1 MSTRRGRV
9 IEEIVLTTIRAQA
22 ALTWVAPLRDGIPTP
37 ANDSRCRPTVT
48 ALRSLVALGIALS
61 MVTPAAAQLA
71 PPERDGGLA
80 LVRDG
85 RHAWTVAR
93 DPADRW
99 RVTASR
105 DDGATLAARIDRHA
119 VVRVAPHLDAPALL
133 AGHGVEIVRA
143 IAPSIGAYR
152 VVDRRG
158 GDGLELAARLAG
170 AAGVIDAIPDWRL
183 PHARRDVTLPPDD
196 PRYPGQWYLDRI
208 DIEDAW
214 AISDGDPSVTILIV
228 DSGCDLAHPD
238 LAAVMDPG
246 RDVIDGDDDPTPSAG
261 SGNEHGTACAGIA
274 AAIGDNAIGIAG
286 ACPECRLR
294 CVRLLDGAASE
305 TPISAD
311 IEAFQ
316 FALDTNVA
324 VVSNSWGFVDPTP
337 IPASLRA
344 IIEAVVDDGREGRG
358 ALVLFAAGNDDRE
371 LFDYEIEAVRGVL
384 TVGATNNFDEATAYS
399 NHGASVDV
407 VAPTGTLT
415 TDISGPGGADPGD
428 YTSSFGGTS
437 SSCPLVAGLAGLLVA
452 AAPDAPGSD
461 IATAIVGSAI
471 QSPYATPDEL
481 GHDVLYGYGR
491 VAPAAALRSL
501 LGLPEPMPDAGPPP
515 IDAGAPDA
523 GTAPPAPQGCSC
535 RAASASSPRAFAL
548 FVLLA
553 LALVASRRR

>member
-1 MSTRRGRV
+1 MLST
-9 IEEIVLTTIRAQA
+9 LPTRA
-22 ALTWVAPLRDGIPTP
+22 L
-37 ANDSRCRPTVT
+37 
-48 ALRSLVALGIALS
+48 IALS
-61 MVTPAAAQLA
+61 IALTVPTAAAAQLTPA
-71 PPERDGGLA
+71 PGGA
-80 LVRDG
+80 TAIVRDG

-93 DPADRW
+93 DPADRS
-99 RVTASR
+99 RVSATR
-105 DDGATLAARIDRHA
+105 DDGATLRARVDRHA
-119 VVRVAPHLDAPALL
+119 IVRVAPHLDASALL
-133 AGHGVEIVRA
+133 ASHDVAIVRA

-170 AAGVIDAIPDWRL
+170 AAGLIDAIPDWRV
-183 PHARRDVTLPPDD
+183 PHARRDVTIPPDD

-208 DIEDAW
+208 DIEEAW
-214 AISDGDPSVTILIV
+214 AISDGDPSVTIVIV

-246 RDVIDGDDDPTPSAG
+246 RDVLDLDDDPTPGAA
-261 SGNEHGTACAGIA
+261 SGDEHGTACAGIA
-274 AAIGDNAIGIAG
+274 AGIGDNAIGIAG
-286 ACPECRLR
+286 TCPECRLR

-316 FALDTNVA
+316 FALDTNA
-324 VVSNSWGFVDPTP
+324 AIVSNSWGFVEPTP
-337 IPASLRA
+337 IPVSLRA

-358 ALVLFAAGNDDRE
+358 AIVLFAAGNDDRE

-399 NHGASVDV
+399 NHGACVDV

-437 SSCPLVAGLAGLLVA
+437 SSCPVVAGVAGLLVA
-452 AAPDAPGSD
+452 AAPDATGSD
-461 IATAIVGSAI
+461 IAAALVGSAI
-471 QSPYATPDEL
+471 QSPYATPDEG
-481 GHDVLYGYGR
+481 GHDTLYGYGR

-523 GTAPPAPQGCSC
+523 GVTPPPPEGCGCRVGPPSAPALAAPSIAIALVLRRRRRASRGRTHEAPPERGLVTSS
-535 RAASASSPRAFAL
+535 RAE
-548 FVLLA
+548 
-553 LALVASRRR
+553 RRGAR